1 MKILLLGAYG
11 FIGSSILKVLSEVE
25 DFTVT
30 CITSKQIHNVV
41 DKDNVNWVQLDLL
54 SNQSRLKGV
63 ISEADIV
70 INALGELEKST
81 LMESTN
87 FNLGHFSFEYIS

>member
-1 MKILLLGAYG
+1 MVLWN
-11 FIGSSILKVLSEVE
+11 LKVLSEVE
-25 DFTVT
+25 DFAVT
-30 CITSKQIHNVV
+30 CITSKQVHNVV

-54 SNQSRLKGV
+54 SNKSRLKGV
-63 ISEADIV
+63 ISEAD

-87 FNLGHFSFEYIS
+87 FNLDHSSFEHIS